1 MWILPHNRYL
11 KPYLGILDSAFYK
24 DLQLNNKKTKQ
35 KFFQFMRKLVIL
47 FMSLTLCLTTFACG
61 SPTQTSSGQGQSNNN
76 TITSAPRQS
85 EISDGKYPVQ
95 QATYNDAD
103 GAYSLMLL
111 NTPAGTPPVFN
122 ATNLQMA
129 RLTDEE
135 IKAGEKTYLEVKDN
149 QPVMHLAEDFKIEY
163 VHNVTETRENPQTG
177 QPETVVV
184 RQESNF
190 WTPFAGALAGQALG
204 SLLFRP
210 QYYVPPVYQPGG
222 ALVGYGGYGSSYN
235 QAIDRYQ
242 QRYQTPPAAVRNRQ
256 VLRTT
261 GNIRNSNRNTTV
273 RRSTNNSRS
282 SGSGFGSSR
291 LRSSGS
297 TYNRSRSTSRFGSS
311 GSSRIRTRSG
321 GGFGSRRR

>member
-1 MWILPHNRYL
+1 
-11 KPYLGILDSAFYK
+11 
-24 DLQLNNKKTKQ
+24 
-35 KFFQFMRKLVIL
+35 MRKLVIL

-61 SPTQTSSGQGQSNNN
+61 SPTQTSSQQGQPNNN
-76 TITSAPRQS
+76 RTAAPIQS
-85 EISDGKYPVQ
+85 NISDGKYPVQ

-103 GAYSLMLL
+103 GSYNLMLL

-129 RLTDEE
+129 RLTDEQV
-135 IKAGEKTYLEVKDN
+135 KAGEKTYLEVKDN
-149 QPVMHLAEDFKIEY
+149 QPVMHLTEDFKIAY
-163 VHNVTETRENPQTG
+163 VHNVTETRQNSQTG

-190 WTPFAGALAGQALG
+190 WAPFAGAIAGQALG

-210 QYYVPPVYQPGG
+210 QYYVPPVYQSGG
-222 ALVGYGGYGSSYN
+222 GLVGYGGYGSNYN

-242 QRYQTPPAAVRNRQ
+242 ERYRTPPAAVTNRQ

-261 GNIRNSNRNTTV
+261 GSLRTSRGTDTF
-273 RRSTNNSRS
+273 RRSNSSRS
-282 SGSGFGSSR
+282 TGSGFGSSR

-297 TYNRSRSTSRFGSS
+297 NSTYNRSRSGSSFGSS
-311 GSSRIRTRSG
+311 SGSRVRSRSG

>member
-1 MWILPHNRYL
+1 
-11 KPYLGILDSAFYK
+11 
-24 DLQLNNKKTKQ
+24 
-35 KFFQFMRKLVIL
+35 MRKLVIL
-47 FMSLTLCLTTFACG
+47 FMSLTLCWTTFACG
-61 SPTQTSSGQGQSNNN
+61 SPTQTSSQPGQSNSNSNN
-76 TITSAPRQS
+76 VSAPIES
-85 EISDGKYPVQ
+85 KISDGKYPVQ

-111 NTPAGTPPVFN
+111 NTPAGTPPTFN
-122 ATNLQMA
+122 TTNLQMA

-135 IKAGEKTYLEVKDN
+135 IKAGDKTYLEVKDN
-149 QPVMHLAEDFKIEY
+149 QPVMHLTEDFKIEY
-163 VHNVTETRENPQTG
+163 VHNVTETRDNPDTG
-177 QPETVVV
+177 QRETVVV

-222 ALVGYGGYGSSYN
+222 VLMGYGGYGSSYS
-235 QAIDRYQ
+235 QATDRYRE
-242 QRYQTPPAAVRNRQ
+242 RYQSPPPAVRNRQ

-261 GNIRNSNRNTTV
+261 GSLRNASRNNGFG
-273 RRSTNNSRS
+273 RSTTNTRS

-297 TYNRSRSTSRFGSS
+297 STYNRSRSNNSFGSS
-311 GSSRIRTRSG
+311 RGSSRSRST
-321 GGFGSRRR
+321 GGFGSSRRRR